1 MQHYIAHFLD
11 ITNKYKSEVNN
22 RFLSLNF
29 SNLAF
34 QKNLTN
40 IQKQFKRAL
49 CEHTNVKYHVQFS
62 SHMISSMKHKKKESK
77 KYIILCSSTQMYNIQ
92 LHMYYLL
99 YVYLHTTNNFP
110 DNKLHSCSIWTWTCL
125 RVVYCVHD
133 RQYFLMLLLYLV
145 IYGFFL
151 FLCARKDQ
159 WKNKQMLWTERFN
172 EVKN

>member
-1 MQHYIAHFLD
+1 MLNIIAHFLD

-77 KYIILCSSTQMYNIQ
+77 KYIIL
-92 LHMYYLL
+92 
-99 YVYLHTTNNFP
+99 
-110 DNKLHSCSIWTWTCL
+110 
-125 RVVYCVHD
+125 
-133 RQYFLMLLLYLV
+133 
-145 IYGFFL
+145 
-151 FLCARKDQ
+151 
-159 WKNKQMLWTERFN
+159 
-172 EVKN
+172 